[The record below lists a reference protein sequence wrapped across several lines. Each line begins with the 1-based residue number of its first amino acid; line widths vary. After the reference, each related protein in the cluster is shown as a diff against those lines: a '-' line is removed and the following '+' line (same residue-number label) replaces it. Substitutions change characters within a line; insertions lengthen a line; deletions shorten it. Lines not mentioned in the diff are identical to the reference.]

1 MKLGQRDRDARA
13 QGRFQRTVS
22 DDWRLP
28 KNGRLGSAS
37 ALNQIDDEDDDS
49 NYEQK
54 VDQAAA
60 NVAEQSK
67 KPEH

>member
-1 MKLGQRDRDARA
+1 
-13 QGRFQRTVS
+13 
-22 DDWRLP
+22 
-28 KNGRLGSAS
+28 
-37 ALNQIDDEDDDS
+37 LNQIDDEDNDS
-49 NYEQK
+49 DYEQK